1 MAITF
6 TQYVDS
12 RLHDARPRELLSL
25 LKKRIELIDGALQA
39 LPTVEFGHEAP
50 NRIKWDDDT
59 FQWRVTYWV
68 IKRTRTQ
75 TWKEIYAAID
85 MIQPVLY
92 AEIKT
97 AVAANLIARPK
108 GGRKNVS
115 SPLVDLRT
123 ARAAALRP
131 AGPTYQNQTL
141 PHMPKGDWAGE
152 NQG

>member
-25 LKKRIELIDGALQA
+25 LKRRVELIDGALQA

-50 NRIKWDDDT
+50 NRIKWDADT

-68 IKRTRTQ
+68 IKRTRRQ

-92 AEIKT
+92 TEIQT
-97 AVAANLIARPK
+97 AVAANLIAATRRAQQRFKPASRP
-108 GGRKNVS
+108 RA
-115 SPLVDLRT
+115 

-131 AGPTYQNQTL
+131 AGSTYQNQTL
-141 PHMPKGDWAGE
+141 PHMPNGDWAGE